1 MAYLKLRFFPAFLV
15 ILLGFPSVSISANFT
30 NALNASEDWQEDRW
44 VVSYIGESFV
54 IASVNGQITH
64 GDRLRL
70 RLQFGDCD
78 NASVITHVYTM
89 KGNEEILDI
98 SEKDIA
104 INVDGN
110 RAAGTILEPYKFLRG
125 HRFFLYLGYS
135 DINSLK
141 KYFSELTSTTLE
153 LLDSDELKVT
163 DYVDLTRNEWSLT
176 GFNEAIVKAQ
186 ATCRAGKR
194 LES

>member
-1 MAYLKLRFFPAFLV
+1 MAHSRLRFLPAFVAILLAFPA
-15 ILLGFPSVSISANFT
+15 VSMPADMSQ
-30 NALNASEDWQEDRW
+30 ALNTSEDWEEDRW

-104 INVDGN
+104 IAVDGN
-110 RAAGTILEPYKFLRG
+110 RAVGTILEPYKFLMG
-125 HRFFLYLGYS
+125 YRFFLYLGYS
-135 DINSLK
+135 DINSIK
-141 KYFSELTSTTLE
+141 NYFSELTSTTLE
-153 LLDSDELKVT
+153 LLDSDELKIT
-163 DYVDLTRNEWSLT
+163 DYVDLNRNEWSLT

-186 ATCRAGKR
+186 ATCRAGKK

>member
-1 MAYLKLRFFPAFLV
+1 MAYLKLRFLPAFV
-15 ILLGFPSVSISANFT
+15 VMLLGFPSVSISADFAH
-30 NALNASEDWQEDRW
+30 ALNASEDWQEDRW

-54 IASVNGQITH
+54 IASVNGKITH

-104 INVDGN
+104 IAVDGN
-110 RAAGTILEPYKFLRG
+110 RAVGTILEPYKFLMG
-125 HRFFLYLGYS
+125 YRFFLYLGYS
-135 DINSLK
+135 DINSIK
-141 KYFSELTSTTLE
+141 NYFSELTSTALE
-153 LLDSDELKVT
+153 LLDSDELKIT
-163 DYVDLTRNEWSLT
+163 DYVDLNRNEWSLT

-186 ATCRAGKR
+186 ATCRTGKR

>member
-1 MAYLKLRFFPAFLV
+1 MAYLKSGIHAAFTV
-15 ILLGFPSVSISANFT
+15 VMIMFPSISFSADT
-30 NALNASEDWQEDRW
+30 AMALLTSEDWEEDRW

-54 IASVNGQITH
+54 IASVNGKITH

-104 INVDGN
+104 ITVDGN
-110 RAAGTILEPYKFLRG
+110 RAVGTILEPYKFLLG

-141 KYFSELTSTTLE
+141 NYFSELTSTTLE

-163 DYVDLTRNEWSLT
+163 DYVDLNRNEWSLT
-176 GFNEAIVKAQ
+176 GFNEALVKAQ

-194 LES
+194 LEL

>member
-1 MAYLKLRFFPAFLV
+1 MVYLKSGFNVVFTFVL
-15 ILLGFPSVSISANFT
+15 IMFPSISFSADT
-30 NALNASEDWQEDRW
+30 AVALLTSEEWEEDQW
-44 VVSYIGESFV
+44 VVSYGKDFV

-163 DYVDLTRNEWSLT
+163 DYVDLNRNEWSLT
-176 GFNEAIVKAQ
+176 GFNEALVKAQ

-194 LES
+194 LEL

>member
-1 MAYLKLRFFPAFLV
+1 MAYLKLRFHRAFVV
-15 ILLGFPSVSISANFT
+15 ILLAFPSVSISADFT
-30 NALNASEDWQEDRW
+30 HALNAGEDWQEDRW

-104 INVDGN
+104 ITVDGN
-110 RAAGTILEPYKFLRG
+110 RAVGTILEPYKFLMG

-141 KYFSELTSTTLE
+141 NYFSELTSTTLE

-176 GFNEAIVKAQ
+176 GFNEAMVKAQ